1 MGRGLTYRYLPRLCY
16 LDKTQGK
23 TNHLE
28 SKTVGRSW
36 TGRHKL
42 YVVHCLKKLRYCF
55 TLLYFTLLYLTALI
69 TGTEPG
75 RPLEIKLK

>member
-1 MGRGLTYRYLPRLCY
+1 MGRGLTYRYLPRHCY

-28 SKTVGRSW
+28 SKTVGRS
-36 TGRHKL
+36 GRVITSCTWCIVSRN
-42 YVVHCLKKLRYCF
+42 YVTALL
-55 TLLYFTLLYLTALI
+55 LLYFTLLYLTALI